1 MKLRVDVS
9 DGKNVLFISDFHLF
23 HKNVIKFDNRPF
35 VTDNGE
41 ADLKTMHDTIIKNW
55 NSVVSKNDVVFYLG
69 DLIFG
74 RKEWADDILKQLN
87 GKIHFIMG
95 NHDDYKEIVSHNRFE
110 TISDL
115 VDLKITGADKEY
127 AFVLCHYPIYSWNKI
142 HHGSFMVH
150 GHCHMSLSNLYYH
163 KNNRIIDVGCNGW
176 DYTPVSYT
184 KIIEILDKINYK
196 LGVGHH

>member
-95 NHDDYKEIVSHNRFE
+95 NHDDYKEIVSYNRFE

-127 AFVLCHYPIYSWNKI
+127 TFVLCHYPIYSWNKI
-142 HHGSFMVH
+142 HHGSFHIH
-150 GHCHMSLSNLYYH
+150 GHTHGNMHHGEDASYYVGR
-163 KNNRIIDVGCNGW
+163 KVMDVGCNIIN
-176 DYTPVSYT
+176 YTPISY
-184 KIIEILDKINYK
+184 KEVIKK
-196 LGVGHH
+196 LNN